1 MKLGFFD
8 CICKYEA
15 NNQIIVELP
24 YMKVGTQESQVVEK
38 LREEGG
44 YATLRRLNEIVDT
57 SIKVCLLR

>member
-1 MKLGFFD
+1 
-8 CICKYEA
+8 
-15 NNQIIVELP
+15 
-24 YMKVGTQESQVVEK
+24 MKVGTQESQVVEK